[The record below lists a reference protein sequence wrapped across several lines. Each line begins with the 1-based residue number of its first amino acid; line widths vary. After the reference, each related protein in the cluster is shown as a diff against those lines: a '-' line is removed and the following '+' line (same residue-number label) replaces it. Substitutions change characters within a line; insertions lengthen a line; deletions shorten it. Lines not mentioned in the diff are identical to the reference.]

1 MYLAPSLPLT
11 RGVARNERAESDTLS
26 PARSPVRVPE
36 GWGYSETGVDKESVK
51 LAIFIGVG
59 IVVAINLLSLALTVI
74 IT

>member
-1 MYLAPSLPLT
+1 M
-11 RGVARNERAESDTLS
+11 
-26 PARSPVRVPE
+26 PE

>member
-1 MYLAPSLPLT
+1 
-11 RGVARNERAESDTLS
+11 
-26 PARSPVRVPE
+26 VPE
-36 GWGYSETGVDKESVK
+36 GWGYSETGVDKDSVK

>member
-1 MYLAPSLPLT
+1 MSPSTEPKA
-11 RGVARNERAESDTLS
+11 GFFRAGANILF

-36 GWGYSETGVDKESVK
+36 GWGYSETGVDKDSVK